1 MLELKLLA
9 FAPNLNE
16 NTRIYCA
23 RREAKFPYFR
33 EGFVDLGLGRHV
45 HHTDAIMEASQGF
58 AIADA
63 QGKVL
68 GRYKTA
74 ANAQTAI
81 DRAQPRFVSD
91 IELEQEDE
99 VESIEAVEPKARG
112 RA

>member
-9 FAPNLNE
+9 FTPNLNE
-16 NTRIYCA
+16 NTRVYCA
-23 RREAKFPYFR
+23 RREQKFPYFR

-45 HHTDAIMEASQGF
+45 HHTDAIMEAVQGF

-68 GRYKTA
+68 GRYSTA
-74 ANAQTAI
+74 KNAQTAI

-91 IELEQEDE
+91 IELEQEEDVE
-99 VESIEAVEPKARG
+99 VESVEPKARV